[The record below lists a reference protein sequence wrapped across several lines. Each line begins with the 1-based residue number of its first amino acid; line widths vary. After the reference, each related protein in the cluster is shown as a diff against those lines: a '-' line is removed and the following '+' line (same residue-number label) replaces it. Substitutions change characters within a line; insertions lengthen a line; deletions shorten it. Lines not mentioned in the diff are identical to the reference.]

1 MYQHI
6 LLPTDGSPLAERA
19 IVNGVEL
26 ARRLSARV
34 TGHYVTP
41 ASHVSEGD
49 EGGVVDPESA
59 VEVGRMAEN
68 RARKYL
74 ASIERAAQ
82 AAGVPCRCLHVTGSS
97 PYAEIIRAAEA

>member
-1 MYQHI
+1 MYKHI
-6 LLPTDGSPLAERA
+6 LLPTDGS
-19 IVNGVEL
+19 
-26 ARRLSARV
+26 RLSEDAIGKGVGFARQLGARV
-34 TGHYVTP
+34 TGVYVTP
-41 ASHVSEGD
+41 PVHDSGGD

-82 AAGVPCRCLHVTGSS
+82 AAGVPYRCLHVTGSS